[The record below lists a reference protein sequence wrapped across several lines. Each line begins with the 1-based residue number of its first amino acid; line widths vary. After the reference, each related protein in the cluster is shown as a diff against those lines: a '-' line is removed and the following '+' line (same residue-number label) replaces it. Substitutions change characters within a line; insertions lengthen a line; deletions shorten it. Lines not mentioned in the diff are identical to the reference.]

1 MSRYCLGRHL
11 LEKTRGGDSVAKK
24 DERKKEL
31 EITRSH
37 FSDKNLRFSRLIC
50 DFVTFEK
57 PSLY

>member
-1 MSRYCLGRHL
+1 M
-11 LEKTRGGDSVAKK
+11 AKK

-37 FSDKNLRFSRLIC
+37 FSDKNLRLSRLIC